1 MKRLQLAPATYH
13 LNDSYWDLLGAEDGS
28 LYLLVNC
35 EASFVSYDALI
46 KLNDDELRDHHG
58 LGWLFIQYLANR
70 INYFVSDYKARLIK
84 GPLLDRAI
92 QASKP

>member
-13 LNDSYWDLLGAEDGS
+13 LNDSFWDLLGAEDGS

-46 KLNDDELRDHHG
+46 KLNDEELRDHHG

-70 INYFVSDYKARLIK
+70 INYFVSDYKARLIT